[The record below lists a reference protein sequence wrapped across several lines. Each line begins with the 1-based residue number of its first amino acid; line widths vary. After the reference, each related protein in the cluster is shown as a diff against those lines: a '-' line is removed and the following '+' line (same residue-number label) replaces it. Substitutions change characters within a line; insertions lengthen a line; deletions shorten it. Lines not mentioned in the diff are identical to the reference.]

1 MFVSSEVV
9 EVQPVK
15 DNEKFSEV
23 LKTVLDVDSGPDGV
37 VLKFRGDK
45 LKIEF
50 DIQGS
55 HAVRAV
61 FSEDLFSGDLPES
74 EEFKVNREKF
84 LNYFEASEQ
93 LGDSV
98 DKMIFTEDTV
108 DLVYSGDNDF
118 SVAQDYI
125 DNQNTVFTMPMLAI
139 DHQVEGIDDS
149 QFVKNLEVSK
159 NKLDRDDFLLGI
171 SDGNVLVRVEDRGGK
186 EGGVLPEV
194 DASVGQDID
203 VETRFSSYVLKTL
216 IKFLSVDN
224 RKVNIEAGTDVN
236 DNFMCRFFYTED
248 IRVDFLMAP
257 TVTGNER

>member
-1 MFVSSEVV
+1 VSSEVV
-9 EVQPVK
+9 EVRPVK

-23 LKTVLDVDSGPDGV
+23 LKTVLSIDSGPDAV

-45 LKIEF
+45 LKVEY

-61 FSEDLFSGDLPES
+61 FSGNLFSGNLPGDR
-74 EEFKVNREKF
+74 EFKVNREKF
-84 LNYFEASEQ
+84 LNYFEASEE
-93 LGDSV
+93 LGDGV
-98 DKMIFTEDTV
+98 DKMVFTGDTI
-108 DLVYSGDNDF
+108 DLIYSDDNEF

-125 DNQNTVFTMPMLAI
+125 DNRNTVFTMPMLAI
-139 DHQVEGIDDS
+139 DHQVEGIDES
-149 QFVKNLEVSK
+149 QFVDNLEVSK

-171 SDGNVLVRVEDRGGK
+171 SDGNVTVRVEDRGGQ

-194 DASVGQDID
+194 NASVDEDID

-216 IKFLSVDN
+216 IKFLSVDA
-224 RKVNIEAGTDVN
+224 RKVDLEAGNDVN
-236 DNFMCRFFYTED
+236 DNFMCRFSYTED

-257 TVTGNER
+257 TVTGNE